1 MTKNLALYQFL
12 LQHLAKAIDNSNVL
26 PHFCN
31 KPLWINCMAS
41 ESESVASAVGDVAN
55 SRAGPEIALHPP
67 QCVVYIYCLCT
78 FVHKIRHSLPTGPP
92 SPPPP
97 FSALKRAEIRAPA
110 RMRFAETSDRQFV
123 RKSHA
128 FCQFLA
134 GIAAPESVLTC
145 GQSPK

>member
-1 MTKNLALYQFL
+1 
-12 LQHLAKAIDNSNVL
+12 
-26 PHFCN
+26 
-31 KPLWINCMAS
+31 MAS

-67 QCVVYIYCLCT
+67 QCVVYIYILL
-78 FVHKIRHSLPTGPP
+78 VHFCAQNSPLSAHRPT